1 MEIIMA
7 EISQVQ
13 VLDGS
18 VYDLKDS
25 TARST
30 LENVSTRTPIAL
42 GVKSL
47 TSSGGTVTWTSDN
60 ILTDSIVHIYASIY
74 GITATNV
81 SVSAGTLTATFP
93 AASTSYV
100 VNATVDGTATV
111 SGGSSGGGSG
121 DSSAGVSSFNGR
133 SGIVVP
139 LTGDYSYSM
148 ISGTPTNATSSVAGL
163 MSAADKAK
171 LDGIATGATKNTAT
185 ATIDTAGL
193 MSAAD
198 KTKLDGIATGATK
211 VAVDTALST
220 TSTNPVQNKAVATSI
235 NTLNTQY
242 TNISGQ
248 VTSLS
253 SDVSDLKSADKVLSF
268 NGRTGAVTPQADDYS
283 FSQIDGTVALSQLPD
298 VTSKVTTV
306 STSAAG
312 LMSATDKAKLDGL
325 VAQSES
331 ATAGVTSFNGRS
343 GAVTPQVGDYSFSLL
358 SGSVALTQLPDVTT
372 KVSEATTSA
381 SGLMTA
387 SEKTKVAKSL
397 YRLDTKTLTAGDTSL
412 TWTDSN
418 ISSDAAVDVYASIYG
433 VAPTA
438 MTFSD
443 TTITVTFK
451 AQTTDMDVC
460 LMIATAD

>member
-60 ILTDSIVHIYASIY
+60 ILLDSIVHIYASIY
-74 GITATNV
+74 GITATDV
-81 SVSAGTLTATFP
+81 SVSVGTLTATFP
-93 AASTSYV
+93 AASSSYV

-111 SGGSSGGGSG
+111 SGGSSGGGGG

-171 LDGIATGATKNTAT
+171 LDN
-185 ATIDTAGL
+185 
-193 MSAAD
+193 
-198 KTKLDGIATGATK
+198 
-211 VAVDTALST
+211 
-220 TSTNPVQNKAVATSI
+220 
-235 NTLNTQY
+235 
-242 TNISGQ
+242 
-248 VTSLS
+248 
-253 SDVSDLKSADKVLSF
+253 
-268 NGRTGAVTPQADDYS
+268 
-283 FSQIDGTVALSQLPD
+283 
-298 VTSKVTTV
+298 
-306 STSAAG
+306 
-312 LMSATDKAKLDGL
+312 L

-331 ATAGVTSFNGRS
+331 ATARVSSFNGRS
-343 GAVTPQVGDYSFSLL
+343 GAVTPQAGDYSFSLL
-358 SGSVALTQLPDVTT
+358 SGAVDLTQLPDVTT

-387 SEKTKVAKSL
+387 NEKTKVAKSL
-397 YRLDTKTLTAGDTSL
+397 YRLDTKTLTAGETSL

-438 MTFSD
+438 MAFSG

-451 AQTTDMDVC
+451 AQTADMDVC

>member
-60 ILTDSIVHIYASIY
+60 ILLDSIVHIYASIY
-74 GITATNV
+74 GITATDV
-81 SVSAGTLTATFP
+81 SVSVGTLTATFP
-93 AASTSYV
+93 AASSSYV

-111 SGGSSGGGSG
+111 SGGSSGGGGG

-171 LDGIATGATKNTAT
+171 LDGIDTGATKNTAT
-185 ATIDTAGL
+185 ATI
-193 MSAAD
+193 
-198 KTKLDGIATGATK
+198 
-211 VAVDTALST
+211 
-220 TSTNPVQNKAVATSI
+220 N
-235 NTLNTQY
+235 
-242 TNISGQ
+242 
-248 VTSLS
+248 
-253 SDVSDLKSADKVLSF
+253 
-268 NGRTGAVTPQADDYS
+268 
-283 FSQIDGTVALSQLPD
+283 
-298 VTSKVTTV
+298 
-306 STSAAG
+306 AAG
-312 LMSATDKAKLDGL
+312 LMSATDKAKLDNL

-331 ATAGVTSFNGRS
+331 ATAGVSSFNGRS
-343 GAVTPQVGDYSFSLL
+343 GAVTPQAGDYSFSLL
-358 SGSVALTQLPDVTT
+358 SGAVDLTQLPDVTT

-387 SEKTKVAKSL
+387 NEKTKVAKSL
-397 YRLDTKTLTAGDTSL
+397 YRLDTKTLTAGETSL

-438 MTFSD
+438 MAFSG

-451 AQTTDMDVC
+451 AQTADMDVC

>member
-60 ILTDSIVHIYASIY
+60 ILLDSIVHIYASIY
-74 GITATNV
+74 GITATDV
-81 SVSAGTLTATFP
+81 SVSVGTLTATFP
-93 AASTSYV
+93 AASSSYV

-111 SGGSSGGGSG
+111 SGGSSGGGGG

-171 LDGIATGATKNTAT
+171 LDN
-185 ATIDTAGL
+185 
-193 MSAAD
+193 
-198 KTKLDGIATGATK
+198 
-211 VAVDTALST
+211 
-220 TSTNPVQNKAVATSI
+220 
-235 NTLNTQY
+235 
-242 TNISGQ
+242 
-248 VTSLS
+248 
-253 SDVSDLKSADKVLSF
+253 
-268 NGRTGAVTPQADDYS
+268 
-283 FSQIDGTVALSQLPD
+283 
-298 VTSKVTTV
+298 
-306 STSAAG
+306 
-312 LMSATDKAKLDGL
+312 L

-331 ATAGVTSFNGRS
+331 ATAGVSSFNGRS
-343 GAVTPQVGDYSFSLL
+343 GAVTPQAGDYSFSLL
-358 SGSVALTQLPDVTT
+358 SGAVDLTQLPDVTT

-387 SEKTKVAKSL
+387 NEKTKVAKSL
-397 YRLDTKTLTAGDTSL
+397 YRLDTKTLTAGETSL

-438 MTFSD
+438 MAFSG

-451 AQTTDMDVC
+451 AQTADMDVC
-460 LMIATAD
+460 LMIATVD